1 MIFYLMT
8 DQPTTC
14 PICGVR
20 TDIISDFW
28 HTNQQYLISECLNI
42 QCKRVILEVED

>member
-1 MIFYLMT
+1 MIFQLMT

-42 QCKRVILEVED
+42 QCKHVILEVED